1 MRNREASFAA
11 IGLERDLEAGFGT
24 LLKCSRL
31 LGIFKAVTELV
42 MSPDLSWRGLCALPM
57 LSRWLFL
64 RTLYSGDKFVYTR
77 WGNSYKIA
85 KFPCSL
91 LLLCPS
97 LFSVALQP
105 EA

>member
-1 MRNREASFAA
+1 MRKGEASPAA
-11 IGLERDLEAGFGT
+11 IGLERDLEAAFGA

-42 MSPDLSWRGLCALPM
+42 TSPDLSWCGLCALPV

-64 RTLYSGDKFVYTR
+64 RTLNSGDKFIYTS